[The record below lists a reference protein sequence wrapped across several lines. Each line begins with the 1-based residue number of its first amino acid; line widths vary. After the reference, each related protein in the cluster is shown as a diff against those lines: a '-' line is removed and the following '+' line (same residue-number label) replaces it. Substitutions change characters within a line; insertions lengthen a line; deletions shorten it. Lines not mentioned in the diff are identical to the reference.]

1 MILTLL
7 LTDINSITDKITTS
21 NNSNSPTNK
30 ILTTKITDKEVPL
43 ILIIKIIKV
52 DNLFPIIEIL
62 KEADHTQ
69 ITKVRDIKDKDNSTT
84 TKEEHQTRTDLIN
97 RDPDNTITTTKT
109 INKLLNHSQDN
120 NNNNHNIKDNN
131 NQDNKMSIKLETN
144 PDQFIMPLNK
154 STKTKFNN
162 KQSKPQQ
169 P

>member
-1 MILTLL
+1 MILTLP

-30 ILTTKITDKEVPL
+30 IPTTKIMDKEVPL

-62 KEADHTQ
+62 KEEDPTQ

-84 TKEEHQTRTDLIN
+84 IKEEHQTRIDLIN
-97 RDPDNTITTTKT
+97 RDPDNSITTTKT

-120 NNNNHNIKDNN
+120 NNNNNNSEDNN
-131 NQDNKMSIKLETN
+131 YQDNKMSIKVETN
-144 PDQFIMPLNK
+144 PDQSIMPLNK

-162 KQSKPQQ
+162 KQFKPQQ